1 MNESIVSWKKSSLI
15 FSSLFAFMIRLY
27 KNRDVQKP
35 IFVCLPQK
43 KLKNSNPGSGWV
55 THFAILVVK
64 QKFYEPDSIFNRNG
78 KKKKKRRGHSAWSCV
93 MNNSNVLRKKS
104 QLFWLWMPTWETSVF
119 YVLRPGA
126 TAHLF
131 FSLFLYWFTQCTFI
145 EYPLYASYWTI
156 VSTIYQG
163 ER

>member
-1 MNESIVSWKKSSLI
+1 
-15 FSSLFAFMIRLY
+15 MIRLY

-78 KKKKKRRGHSAWSCV
+78 KKKKKKGGVIQPDRA
-93 MNNSNVLRKKS
+93 
-104 QLFWLWMPTWETSVF
+104 LWTTPMF
-119 YVLRPGA
+119 
-126 TAHLF
+126 
-131 FSLFLYWFTQCTFI
+131 
-145 EYPLYASYWTI
+145 
-156 VSTIYQG
+156 
-163 ER
+163 